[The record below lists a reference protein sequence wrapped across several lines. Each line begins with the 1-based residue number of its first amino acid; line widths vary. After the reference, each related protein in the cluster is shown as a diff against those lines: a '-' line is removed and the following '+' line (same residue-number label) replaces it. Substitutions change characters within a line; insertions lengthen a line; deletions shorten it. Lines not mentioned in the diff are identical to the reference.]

1 MNGKPATNYQPYPE
15 AKTAPTTRV
24 RYGEQGE
31 QVATDAEQDVDCL
44 KTDVE
49 CHDCR
54 APDIW
59 IAVLRR
65 VVAQTQDA
73 VFNDA
78 GLVANG
84 HLHCLAEQLLL
95 KRRSVTRS

>member
-1 MNGKPATNYQPYPE
+1 MPE

-31 QVATDAEQDVDCL
+31 QVATDAEQDVDRL

-49 CHDCR
+49 CHDHG
-54 APDIW
+54 APDIG

-65 VVAQTQDA
+65 VIAQTQDT
-73 VFNDA
+73 VLNDA
-78 GLVANG
+78 GLVANC
-84 HLHCLAEQLLL
+84 HLDCLAEQLLL
-95 KRRSVTRS
+95 ERGGIGKEHSGCGECEP